1 MVVESPSARE
11 RRLARELRGLRAA
24 THWHGKDVAE
34 RLGWSASKVSRIE
47 TGRIGISADDLD
59 RLLALYAV
67 PEAQAG
73 FLRRLAPSA
82 RHKGWWDAYA
92 DTLSAGYANLIRLEA
107 GSRALRCYGALV
119 PHALLQSP
127 DFVRQVILSTWERP
141 SQVEVDRRVQICRR
155 RQDVLDASSPDG
167 PLQFHAVLDE
177 SVLRRAAVAPGQ
189 DGGGAILRGQL
200 EWLAE
205 AAGRP
210 NVTLQVLPFAAG
222 LPPVTAGSFSVL
234 ESRATGA
241 PDVVYLE
248 NKTRVFYLDSEAEVQ
263 RYGRAFDLLSSMA
276 LDPYESLALIRR
288 TTGELPRALA
298 GSAS

>member
-11 RRLARELRGLRAA
+11 RRLARELRDLREAGPL
-24 THWHGKDVAE
+24 HGKDVAA

-47 TGRIGISADDLD
+47 NGRIGITADDLD
-59 RLLALYAV
+59 RLLELYAV

-82 RHKGWWDAYA
+82 RPKGWWDAYA
-92 DTLSAGYANLIRLEA
+92 ETLSPGYANLIRLES

-127 DFVRQVILSTWERP
+127 DFVRQVILSTWETP
-141 SQVEVDRRVQICRR
+141 SQVEIDRRMQVCRR
-155 RQDVLDASSPDG
+155 RQDVLDAGSSDG
-167 PLQFHAVLDE
+167 PLLFHAVLDE
-177 SVLRRAAVAPGQ
+177 SVLRRTALAPGQ
-189 DGGGAILRGQL
+189 EGGTAVLRGQL
-200 EWLAE
+200 GWLAD
-205 AAGRP
+205 AAARP

-263 RYGRAFDLLSSMA
+263 RYEQAFDLLSRMA
-276 LDPYESLALIRR
+276 LDPAESLDLIRS
-288 TTGELPRALA
+288 TAEHL
-298 GSAS
+298 

>member
-1 MVVESPSARE
+1 MVVESPSTRE
-11 RRLARELRGLRAA
+11 RRLARELRDLRAA
-24 THWHGKDVAE
+24 GPMHGKDVAA

-47 TGRIGISADDLD
+47 NGRIGISADDLD
-59 RLLALYAV
+59 RLLELYAV

-82 RHKGWWDAYA
+82 RPKGWWDAYA
-92 DTLSAGYANLIRLEA
+92 ESLSAGYANLIRLEA

-127 DFVRQVILSTWERP
+127 DFVRQVILSTWETP
-141 SQVEVDRRVQICRR
+141 SPVEIDRRMQVCRR
-155 RQDVLDASSPDG
+155 RQDVLDAGSPDG
-167 PLQFHAVLDE
+167 PLRFHAVLDE
-177 SVLRRAAVAPGQ
+177 SVLRRTAVAPGQ
-189 DGGGAILRGQL
+189 DGGTTVLRGQL
-200 EWLAE
+200 EWLA
-205 AAGRP
+205 AAAARP

-234 ESRATGA
+234 ESRATGT

-263 RYGRAFDLLSSMA
+263 RYGQAFHLLSTMA
-276 LDPYESLALIRR
+276 LDPAQSLDLIRR
-288 TTGELPRALA
+288 AAEQL
-298 GSAS
+298 

>member
-11 RRLARELRGLRAA
+11 RRLARELRDLREAGPM
-24 THWHGKDVAE
+24 HGKDVAV

-47 TGRIGISADDLD
+47 TGRIGITADDLD
-59 RLLALYAV
+59 RLLELYAV

-82 RHKGWWDAYA
+82 RPKGWWDAYA
-92 DTLSAGYANLIRLEA
+92 ETLSPGYANLIRLEA

-127 DFVRQVILSTWERP
+127 DFLRQVILSTWETP
-141 SQVEVDRRVQICRR
+141 SQVEIDRRMQVCRR
-155 RQDVLDASSPDG
+155 RQDVLDAGSPDG
-167 PLQFHAVLDE
+167 PLGFHAVLDE
-177 SVLRRAAVAPGQ
+177 SVLRRTPVAPGQ
-189 DGGGAILRGQL
+189 DGGAAVLRGQL
-200 EWLAE
+200 EWLAV
-205 AAGRP
+205 ASARP

-234 ESRATGA
+234 ESRATGT

-248 NKTRVFYLDSEAEVQ
+248 NKTRVFYLDSAAEVQ
-263 RYGRAFDLLSSMA
+263 RYEQAFDLLSRMA
-276 LDPYESLALIRR
+276 LDPAESLELIRR
-288 TTGELPRALA
+288 TSGQL
-298 GSAS
+298 

>member
-1 MVVESPSARE
+1 MVGEPPSARE

-24 THWHGKDVAE
+24 GPLHGKDVAA
-34 RLGWSASKVSRIE
+34 RLGWSPSKVSRIE
-47 TGRIGISADDLD
+47 TGRIGISADDLE
-59 RLLALYAV
+59 RLLELYDV

-73 FLRRLAPSA
+73 SLRRLVPTA
-82 RHKGWWDAYA
+82 RHRGWWDAYA
-92 DTLSAGYANLIRLEA
+92 ETLSAGYANLIRLEA

-119 PHALLQSP
+119 PHALLQTS
-127 DFVRQVILSTWERP
+127 DFVRQVILSTWETP
-141 SQVEVDRRVQICRR
+141 SPVEIDRRVQVCRR
-155 RQDVLDASSPDG
+155 RQDVLDATSPDG

-177 SVLRRAAVAPGQ
+177 SVLRRTAVAPGQ
-189 DGGGAILRGQL
+189 NGGAAILRGQL
-200 EWLAE
+200 EWLT
-205 AAGRP
+205 AAAARS

-263 RYGRAFDLLSSMA
+263 RYERAFDLLTGMA
-276 LDPYESLALIRR
+276 LDPTESSELIRR
-288 TTGELPRALA
+288 TAAQL
-298 GSAS
+298 

>member
-11 RRLARELRGLRAA
+11 RRLARELRGLRAS
-24 THWHGKDVAE
+24 TPLHGKDVAE
-34 RLGWSASKVSRIE
+34 RLGWSPSKVSRIE

-67 PEAQAG
+67 PDAHAT

-119 PHALLQSP
+119 PHALLQTP
-127 DFVRQVILSTWERP
+127 DFVRQVILSTWETP
-141 SQVEVDRRVQICRR
+141 SKMEVDRRVQVCRR
-155 RQDVLDASSPDG
+155 RQDVLDAGEPDG

-177 SVLRRAAVAPGQ
+177 SVLRRTAVAAGQ
-189 DGGGAILRGQL
+189 DGGDAILRGQL
-200 EWLAE
+200 EWLAD

-248 NKTRVFYLDSEAEVQ
+248 NKTRVFYLDSEAEVH
-263 RYGRAFDLLSSMA
+263 RYGRAFELLSSMA
-276 LDPYESLALIRR
+276 LDPEQSLDLVRR
-288 TTGELPRALA
+288 TAAAL
-298 GSAS
+298 